1 MLRGL
6 AAAAA
11 LCALGATVLGAAAG
25 QAALT
30 KREADSLEKKL
41 NAMLA
46 RGAQTTASAKAL
58 RTPVSDREVNAY
70 FKYQGAATL
79 PTGVVNPNI
88 GIQETGRLTGVV
100 TVDLDA
106 VRKSKVRAW
115 TDPLAYISGMLE
127 VRLAGKLTAANGKG
141 QFALESATLAGV
153 PMPKALL
160 QELVWYY
167 TRTAESP
174 NGFNLDQPFDLPQ
187 KVRQVDFQR
196 GTAVIVQ

>member
-11 LCALGATVLGAAAG
+11 LFALGATVQVTAG

-41 NAMLA
+41 NSMLE
-46 RGAQTTASAKAL
+46 RGALTTASAKAL
-58 RTPVSDREVNAY
+58 RTPVSDREVNSY

-79 PTGVVNPNI
+79 PTGVVNPSI

-106 VRKSKVRAW
+106 VRKSKERAW

-153 PMPKALL
+153 PMPKAIL

-167 TRTAESP
+167 SRTPESP

-187 KVRQVDFQR
+187 KIRQVDFQR